1 MADRS
6 HALLTLDDLEE
17 GQNVFSL
24 ELRSEDLELKDE
36 FFTFHSLVKAEVEVR
51 RSLDNFNLE
60 GVVSCKIAGDCYRCL
75 KASEQAVK
83 ARFRLSVQ
91 RRQASPEELE
101 SAEEDGY
108 IEIVDPGTR
117 QVDIGEYIREA
128 IILDLPMRL
137 PTPNAEGNC
146 PQCGED
152 LTEDPNNVK
161 QEETDPRWAALGKIE
176 FSSSEES
183 T

>member
-1 MADRS
+1 MADS
-6 HALLTLDDLEE
+6 SYALLTLDDLEE

-24 ELRSEDLELKDE
+24 ELHSEDLELKDE
-36 FFTFHSLVKAEVEVR
+36 FFTFHSLVKAEVKVR
-51 RSLDNFNLE
+51 RSMDNFNLE

-75 KASEQAVK
+75 KAAEQAVE
-83 ARFRLSVQ
+83 ARFHLSVQ

-152 LTEDPNNVK
+152 LTEDPNKGK
-161 QEETDPRWAALGKIE
+161 QEEPDPRWAALGKIE

>member
-36 FFTFHSLVKAEVEVR
+36 FFTFHSLVKAEFEVR

-75 KASEQAVK
+75 KAAEQAVK
-83 ARFRLSVQ
+83 ARFSLSVQ
-91 RRQASPEELE
+91 RRQASPEELA
-101 SAEEDGY
+101 SAEDDGF

-117 QVDIGEYIREA
+117 KIDLRDYIREA
-128 IILDLPMRL
+128 LILDLPMRI
-137 PTPNAEGNC
+137 PTPDGHC
-146 PQCGED
+146 PQCGDD
-152 LTEDPNNVK
+152 LEAALDK
-161 QEETDPRWAALGKIE
+161 GKEKEADPRWAALGKIE
-176 FSSSEES
+176 FTQTEES

>member
-75 KASEQAVK
+75 KAAELAV
-83 ARFRLSVQ
+83 
-91 RRQASPEELE
+91 
-101 SAEEDGY
+101 
-108 IEIVDPGTR
+108 
-117 QVDIGEYIREA
+117 
-128 IILDLPMRL
+128 
-137 PTPNAEGNC
+137 
-146 PQCGED
+146 
-152 LTEDPNNVK
+152 
-161 QEETDPRWAALGKIE
+161 
-176 FSSSEES
+176 
-183 T
+183 